1 MRPNIYHQD
10 FQEQQRQ
17 QAFFNNRRN
26 YQPLND
32 GFSIADGSQGTVIA
46 VDGQSRADYDRMI
59 KSNFKYT
66 QDNYQEAYK
75 EAARTG
81 KPVVAIFGGF
91 ENNNSRQLIEN
102 SLPDAKNGAAKDA
115 VYVYIDRAKT
125 KDPVLAKFA
134 DGQLAGGHNAAVSL
148 VFSVKPGADGSIQ
161 PESPNFRWQGADRS
175 MIASFNQAISEAK
188 GKQESYT
195 GKFNPEALVEK
206 AEKSETGDGTDKKL
220 PTFESARATIAKEL
234 KAASESKD
242 WHDAERHFHGAIDA
256 ADRFTPKVIQTEQ
269 DRIAKALATTPQ
281 DSPEFQ
287 KLAQDQANLTFVK
300 NAKAAS
306 RAALGVACL
315 EWGQTETNPE
325 RQQKFREIGSRW
337 IDSAALRDPSLYQ
350 NPALIKRIEATGIP
364 ADQIESLLPKL
375 GQATPQRDLFQYGGD
390 GKKSDTTPEGTQP
403 NASPTNPALYQYGG
417 DGKKSSK
424 PVQSTKPNEQQK
436 PVQPPKPNEPPTPEE
451 KPDAVEAARKAEEAR
466 VRTAKEKEIAEADAA
481 IKKKAEVERFKALI
495 KEDEEKAV
503 KTPEEYYKAL
513 QDAADKGLPVIVKI
527 GSTSCGPCHE
537 MAPAMKEQEEAL
549 KGKAAVIRVLYEN
562 TEDLA
567 LSLGADQGVPIT
579 KFARPVP
586 NDRNRNGLEE
596 IIPERHKGFV
606 DPKRKKDYSE
616 KEAADTLQY
625 FVNQGMTEWA
635 RRKASKR

>member
-115 VYVYIDRAKT
+115 VYIYIDRAKT
-125 KDPVLAKFA
+125 KDPALARFA

-175 MIASFNQAISEAK
+175 MIASFNQAISDAK

-234 KAASESKD
+234 KAASASKD
-242 WHDAERHFHGAIDA
+242 WHDAERHFHGAIDT
-256 ADRFTPKVIQTEQ
+256 ADRFTPKVIQAEQ

-315 EWGQTETNPE
+315 EWGQNEQNPE

-364 ADQIESLLPKL
+364 ADKMESLLPKL
-375 GQATPQRDLFQYGGD
+375 GKG
-390 GKKSDTTPEGTQP
+390 TPERD
-403 NASPTNPALYQYGG
+403 LYQYGG
-417 DGKKSSK
+417 DGKKSEIE
-424 PVQSTKPNEQQK
+424 PEGTKPNASPPEHDLYQYGGDGK
-436 PVQPPKPNEPPTPEE
+436 KKQPPKPNQPPKPDEQPTANEQPKPEGPP
-451 KPDAVEAARKAEEAR
+451 KPDAKTAEQARLQAAR
-466 VRTAKEKEIAEADAA
+466 EKEIAEAEAA
-481 IKKKAEVERFKALI
+481 AKQKAEVERFKAI
-495 KEDEEKAV
+495 VKEDEEKAV

-513 QDAADKGLPVIVKI
+513 QDAASKGLPVIVKI
-527 GSTSCGPCHE
+527 GSTTCGPCHE
-537 MAPAMKEQEEAL
+537 MAPALKEQEEAL

-567 LSLGADQGVPIT
+567 ISLGADEGVPIT

-586 NDRNRNGLEE
+586 NDRSRNGLEE
-596 IIPERHKGFV
+596 LIPERHKGFV
-606 DPKRKKDYSE
+606 DPKRKKDYSD
-616 KEAADTLQY
+616 KEASDTLQY
-625 FVNQGMTEWA
+625 FVNQGMSEWTK
-635 RRKASKR
+635 RKALKR